1 MLKKILLVLLFGM
14 FIFKPA
20 LANDVNGYG
29 GPDEMMTYY
38 YQNKDIN
45 RALEII
51 QQMSDAK
58 ILEQNPHSFTPL
70 VGFVVGVIKENDGVE
85 EQIHDLTLS
94 PAMQECVAV
103 AEDLSEKYSF
113 EEILTDPNK
122 IQDERGLDLL
132 WGVFFA
138 TGNPKIPETIRAFV
152 ENNKISKAPAGQK
165 SRQDIVVMSAIWSL
179 ESNAKQHEAV
189 KPFAEFPVQSDGNGS
204 QNIITF
210 YQEVKNHQ

>member
-1 MLKKILLVLLFGM
+1 MIKKILFVLLFGM

-20 LANDVNGYG
+20 LANAAKSYG
-29 GPDEMMTYY
+29 SPDEMMTYY

-45 RALEII
+45 HALKII
-51 QQMSDAK
+51 QQISDAE
-58 ILEQNPHSFTPL
+58 ILEHQPQAFTPL
-70 VGFVVGVIKENDGVE
+70 VGFVLGVIKENADAE
-85 EQIHDLTLS
+85 EQIHNLTLS
-94 PAMQECVAV
+94 PTMQKCVAI
-103 AEDLSEKYSF
+103 AEDLSAKYSF

-138 TGNPKIPETIRAFV
+138 TGNPKIPETIHAFV

-179 ESNAKQHEAV
+179 ESNAQQHEIV
-189 KPFAEFPVQSDGNGS
+189 KPYAEFPAQLDGNGS

-210 YQEVKNHQ
+210 YQEAKKHR